1 MDKSL
6 SLIGLMRKANKVSV
20 TEQKCREDIR
30 SGRSSLILIASDCS
44 DNAGNRIRSLAE
56 SHNIPYADA
65 GYTKDELASA
75 AGTGLCSVISI
86 NDSGFAGAW
95 LAIRNKAPEQQD

>member
-1 MDKSL
+1 MDKAL
-6 SLIGLMRKANKVSV
+6 SLIGLMRKANKISV

-44 DNAGNRIRSLAE
+44 EKAGNRVRFLAE
-56 SHNIPYADA
+56 SHHIRCADA
-65 GYTKDELASA
+65 GYTKDELACA

-95 LAIRNKAPEQQD
+95 LALDGKAPDKA